1 MTMNRDEAERREDLA
16 ATAESLR
23 RDAQQIVEIEDVKQG
38 LDIDD
43 PRLDAL
49 SEEAESIA
57 GDVQRKSRIERAI
70 AADASPR
77 SDETKGRAN

>member
-1 MTMNRDEAERREDLA
+1 MKPDDQKRQEDLS

-23 RDAQQIVEIEDVKQG
+23 DDAQRVAEIEDAKQQ

-49 SEEAESIA
+49 SHEAERVA
-57 GDVQRKSRIERAI
+57 GDLQRKSRLERAL
-70 AADASPR
+70 AAGASP
-77 SDETKGRAN
+77 DANEAEGRED

>member
-1 MTMNRDEAERREDLA
+1 MKPEDEERQEDFS

-23 RDAQQIVEIEDVKQG
+23 EDAERVAEIEEQKQG
-38 LDIDD
+38 LDIED

-49 SEEAESIA
+49 SHEAERIA
-57 GDVQRKSRIERAI
+57 GDLQRKSRIERDL

-77 SDETKGRAN
+77 SDESKGRAN

>member
-1 MTMNRDEAERREDLA
+1 MKPDKQKRQEDLS
-16 ATAESLR
+16 ATAESLQE
-23 RDAQQIVEIEDVKQG
+23 DAQRVVEIEDAKKD

-49 SEEAESIA
+49 SHEAERLA
-57 GDVQRKSRIERAI
+57 GDVQRKSRLERAL

-77 SDETKGRAN
+77 SNGAEDRAD

>member
-1 MTMNRDEAERREDLA
+1 MKPDDEERQEDFS

-23 RDAQQIVEIEDVKQG
+23 QDARRVAEIEEEKQR

-43 PRLDAL
+43 PRVDAL
-49 SEEAESIA
+49 SHEAERIA
-57 GDVQRKSRIERAI
+57 GDVQRKSRIERDL

-77 SDETKGRAN
+77 ADEAEGRAN